1 MNDQKKIRNSLTIVQ
16 QSITEYLR
24 FLKSKLELSL
34 FKQDLKS
41 ANRVE
46 ALLSQVEDHPERY
59 TIVHIQSGDE
69 QKFRDILAEKNVS
82 NFYVNA
88 SFMEQFNG
96 SWIIPTAQYQEL
108 LTLKLFDDVPQEREV
123 MLDEDI
129 VLPEKDTIDH
139 LRANIDHAISEAQ
152 DVGDDTNA
160 QELKDIKDTIAKID
174 TPILVRS
181 KKGQEKNVESVLQND
196 NCPYCHIQ
204 SLYLQ
209 KYTGAYIIPRSEY
222 EQLLSLGLIETNED
236 LNHDERDL
244 NTPDS
249 SEEEDIT
256 SKGSEE
262 DTPEVEDV
270 STEENSSTEKEGE
283 KNKKKN
289 TKEESKEDRSQS
301 LDNTSLPEKPYEPYE
316 ESLNN
321 EIINEPTRYDT
332 ISEETSIETKNYNN
346 PVTEPDKPENTYILD
361 DVKISNSTEL
371 EWQEKPSDTE
381 INSAENTEQ
390 PYGQSSTSSDFS
402 QESIND
408 YQQEAASQNNLPS
421 YNINNESNTPNFTK
435 EISVGFNDIN
445 VHSNHSRN
453 DYVDPLY
460 KGHEILTDKRNLD
473 TTDDFK
479 NPKDF
484 SEIDDKYPLSSAQT
498 ENDNKFSNQSVP
510 SFEEK
515 TIENNLYS
523 QNSDTHTT
531 QGNSNSWIHKD
542 QNINT
547 PGKNQDRGENPQSY
561 VDTRE
566 LKKQINDIPDTIN
579 NPSISFKQDEQKNE
593 NNHQPTFSKENYSDP
608 NIEKPDF
615 ATSRVSNP
623 ETTGHPD
630 VYIKSQ
636 SEAKKIPTISEE
648 QNKPDTKEPFLTYI
662 KDKENPIKDNI
673 PFPETKENLTYFEN
687 KSAAK
692 STVDEYNSPYFKS
705 SEYNSKENNAHVPER
720 TQTNV
725 PRQKPNLNTS
735 VVEHYQD
742 NQAKAPETVE
752 NTVKNINNP
761 TLKISNTQS
770 TLTEKVS
777 DFVSSKKD
785 NKQDVYQKG
794 NAGSTNNFFQ
804 KDSQSSNR
812 DNSPIKQK
820 NDSKP
825 SSHITDSNLTK
836 SIADAN
842 SKKTADQ
849 DNNAGD
855 KRLVAASDKLT
866 KAVFVGHHDVFERAA
881 FKATFSELDDTDLTK
896 SKKVLQ
902 HEGFVNALRAA
913 NGLAVTTLVEKDV
926 SILLKQFDST
936 QLGILSKLISKNDCG
951 NFDLS
956 DPGKYES
963 SMKALHKYMTR
974 AGILEKRSVTNS
986 GPMLYSVNENAKVYE
1001 GNIFDQKISSKKER
1015 EIKKVWKK
1023 EQKEA
1028 KKRNKAPEIK
1038 SGKRIDIAATTSAK
1052 EKRLKKAIVKNKD
1065 RSLGIIKKDLGR
1077 LGIKENEANDL
1088 LNILL
1093 KNSKKFSAT
1102 SRIMTASEKGM
1113 EKIKSLNPFKN
1124 PLTAKA
1130 IKEDVNAQYIYRAQT
1145 LASGSKAMYHAG
1157 SVIAKA
1163 MHDRDAANLAQALN
1177 RIDTKLTKDGLSE
1190 SAVSR
1195 LKKQRDKINHK
1206 KITRQT
1212 KYDNWSRRKKKVEA
1226 QLKKINDN
1234 LIKKPQEVFK
1244 RPARAVGRR
1253 AKSFASRIPG
1263 LNKIVNFKWSVYV
1276 QKHQFIGRL
1285 ISLPFQTYSSITG
1298 FITTKILIPLLSIIG
1313 HILIFALGASLVG
1326 GLMITAFMMIDSL
1339 FTNEPFQNDAISSE
1353 EILNTTMGLVYNEL
1367 QLEEATWTHNL
1378 AHSADDAEINV
1389 KDIKYTKID
1398 EGSGNIDETYRNVDA
1413 ATYIK
1418 DILGLEY
1425 DSSTDTIITPAP
1437 WVGAPADAC
1446 HTADGKITGG
1456 VELRYVGIG
1465 GYPSYTSNIMEI
1477 IAMASVANDDSTLVE
1492 YDDNYLSEATNTSI
1506 LNKIESF
1513 GSSIIKGIK
1522 FAANAMGKFFDSIIG
1537 AIPGGSDFLSRNQ
1550 SKTRAKTYYAYT
1562 KPLFNFSHQTAYG
1575 LEFSFL
1581 PTDRTLGLAG
1591 ANTINQFFSNLWSG
1605 EGFSGLD
1612 EATDSEIPRQVWTY
1626 LKQHGFDDI
1635 HAAGVM
1641 GNFYQESRFDVNC
1654 VQYPGQRKGGIGL
1667 GQWTGLSGGRRAK
1680 LESYALMMT
1689 GSSEGWRNNVKLQL
1703 DFMMTAD
1710 EPQTVQSYLHTNLS
1724 SPEAAAYWW
1733 GHYWERFNENDGSMN
1748 KTRIPAA
1755 LKYYELYA
1763 GKTIFGSNESES
1775 DESNTDENNQ
1785 NGNSIKNITK
1795 YSHTS
1800 NIDDQGN
1807 ATRNYA
1813 NNIRYTDSVKIEGA
1827 KSLRIEIYYSTEQNC
1842 DWLNIRNAE
1851 QGPLGNWN
1859 SGNRMYHG
1867 KSSDTETGY
1876 KSKNHE
1882 TLIIEGDTAYFSFY
1896 SDRSVTDY
1904 GYYAIVTAESVAADT
1919 SWLDDQI
1926 AATSQIPSILINAN
1940 ICTGHNG
1947 HGCQSYSHF
1956 GYNDTTKQYVEYN
1969 GKRIETVYPAALDP
1983 TVSNGEVACNAPSGT
1998 EGEFYNALDHNP
2010 DCWQSELID
2019 TETDYGTGLD
2029 TRGMSSYFDSKT
2041 SYGYTV
2047 TSGSPHEFYVTD
2059 TIDEEYHSE
2068 GDSDYRTLTEQY
2080 WKFTHN
2086 CNQQHT
2092 GFYCGG
2098 HMRLIIYGL
2107 IYHMTPGERANN
2119 HESYTE
2125 KTSVGNYVH
2134 DVAASFFQTDEDMAS
2149 KDLLNKANDLFDLD
2163 MAIKHVKGS
2172 TSAEFPGW
2180 TYDYVDAAAMKLE
2193 DDWNELYGIKASW
2206 TINGLNASGAS
2217 IANVLSSA
2225 EIENI
2230 KRNLREQY
2238 PHNDTDMVR
2247 ESAINT
2253 ALAYVGK
2260 IGYNQAY
2267 HGSPLQ
2273 EGGYNDCSGYVSR
2286 CYYEVLRQIYN
2297 TDGFKALAIKYHAYR
2312 NFTDGNCKPGDILL
2326 RGMETATR
2334 KDNHA
2339 LLYLGVIDGENNSVD
2354 CSSSGGVG
2362 NVFYRARGDAYYNS
2376 CTYIDMDVFIKG
2388 YLLNHPEAAG
2398 NLTNTN

>member
-41 ANRVE
+41 ANKVE

-123 MLDEDI
+123 MLDENI
-129 VLPEKDTIDH
+129 VLQEKDTIDH
-139 LRANIDHAISEAQ
+139 LRANIDHAISEAL
-152 DVGDDTNA
+152 DVGDETNA
-160 QELKDIKDTIAKID
+160 QELNDIKDTIAKID
-174 TPILVRS
+174 HPILIRS
-181 KKGQEKNVESVLQND
+181 KQGQEKNVESILQND
-196 NCPYCHIQ
+196 NCTYCHIQ

-209 KYTGAYIIPRSEY
+209 KYTGAYIIPHSEY
-222 EQLLSLGLIETNED
+222 EQLLSLGLIEITED
-236 LNHDERDL
+236 LDHDERELGNQDP
-244 NTPDS
+244 PDEDDDII
-249 SEEEDIT
+249 SEESED
-256 SKGSEE
+256 
-262 DTPEVEDV
+262 DAPEAEAI
-270 STEENSSTEKEGE
+270 STDDNSSAENEGE
-283 KNKKKN
+283 KKKEKN
-289 TKEESKEDRSQS
+289 TQEGSKKDQSQS
-301 LDNTSLPEKPYEPYE
+301 FDSTSLTEEPYE
-316 ESLNN
+316 EPQNNENVNEFQDTITGYDTTLNEPSSEFENQNGSVEITPNQDDVNSQYNSNDFESSPHEQCENASGTEQTIPEPEEIKNTQDHLSYSQANETYDSPQSLASEYAEQKPDDRDTAFINIPGNDVPTIETPPATNQQNAESTIDSSGAVYSEEKQYTNKEDADTGDYPDGSQKASAIQSDAEYNPNISESNNKSTASNKEKADETAPDNSSIIEEVPQDHTTSTSFAQPQKPEPTQAQPSTVKTEPTDTQPLPNEETGETSQPVSTGVSDTFKDNSQISSDTQHLNN
-321 EIINEPTRYDT
+321 KYTSNIYQDSHKKA
-332 ISEETSIETKNYNN
+332 SETPKFSSEKNGSHVFTN
-346 PVTEPDKPENTYILD
+346 D
-361 DVKISNSTEL
+361 DHKIQS
-371 EWQEKPSDTE
+371 PP
-381 INSAENTEQ
+381 TEQ
-390 PYGQSSTSSDFS
+390 
-402 QESIND
+402 
-408 YQQEAASQNNLPS
+408 
-421 YNINNESNTPNFTK
+421 
-435 EISVGFNDIN
+435 
-445 VHSNHSRN
+445 
-453 DYVDPLY
+453 
-460 KGHEILTDKRNLD
+460 
-473 TTDDFK
+473 
-479 NPKDF
+479 
-484 SEIDDKYPLSSAQT
+484 
-498 ENDNKFSNQSVP
+498 
-510 SFEEK
+510 
-515 TIENNLYS
+515 
-523 QNSDTHTT
+523 
-531 QGNSNSWIHKD
+531 
-542 QNINT
+542 
-547 PGKNQDRGENPQSY
+547 
-561 VDTRE
+561 
-566 LKKQINDIPDTIN
+566 
-579 NPSISFKQDEQKNE
+579 
-593 NNHQPTFSKENYSDP
+593 
-608 NIEKPDF
+608 
-615 ATSRVSNP
+615 
-623 ETTGHPD
+623 
-630 VYIKSQ
+630 
-636 SEAKKIPTISEE
+636 
-648 QNKPDTKEPFLTYI
+648 
-662 KDKENPIKDNI
+662 
-673 PFPETKENLTYFEN
+673 
-687 KSAAK
+687 
-692 STVDEYNSPYFKS
+692 S
-705 SEYNSKENNAHVPER
+705 SE
-720 TQTNV
+720 
-725 PRQKPNLNTS
+725 
-735 VVEHYQD
+735 
-742 NQAKAPETVE
+742 
-752 NTVKNINNP
+752 
-761 TLKISNTQS
+761 
-770 TLTEKVS
+770 
-777 DFVSSKKD
+777 FVSSKKND
-785 NKQDVYQKG
+785 TQDK
-794 NAGSTNNFFQ
+794 STLNSNTGFFSDFTD
-804 KDSQSSNR
+804 KNSQPSGTKSNS
-812 DNSPIKQK
+812 NSQGKL
-820 NDSKP
+820 P
-825 SSHITDSNLTK
+825 SIPDSNLTK
-836 SIADAN
+836 SIADRNEEKA
-842 SKKTADQ
+842 SDQ
-849 DNNAGD
+849 NNAGD
-855 KRLVAASDKLT
+855 KRIVAASDKLT
-866 KAVFVGHHDVFERAA
+866 KAVFIGHHDVFEKAA
-881 FKATFSELDDTDLTK
+881 FKATFSELDDTDLTR
-896 SKKVLQ
+896 SQKVLQ

-913 NGLAVTTLVEKDV
+913 NGLAVTTLVEKDA

-936 QLGILSKLISKNDCG
+936 QLDILSKLISKNNCG
-951 NFDLS
+951 SFDLS
-956 DPGKYES
+956 DPAKYGS
-963 SMKALHKYMTR
+963 SMKSLHQYMVR
-974 AGILEKRSVTNS
+974 AGILEKRAVTNS
-986 GPMLYSVNENAKVYE
+986 GSMLYSVNENARVYE
-1001 GNIFDQKISSKKER
+1001 GNVFDKKVSTKKEKAVVR
-1015 EIKKVWKK
+1015 AWKK

-1028 KKRNKAPEIK
+1028 KKRNKSPEIK

-1113 EKIKSLNPFKN
+1113 DKIKSLNPFKN

-1145 LASGSKAMYHAG
+1145 LSSGTKAIYHAG

-1190 SAVSR
+1190 SAAAR
-1195 LKKQRDKINHK
+1195 LKKQRDKLNQK

-1212 KYDNWSRRKKKVEA
+1212 KYDNWSRRKKKVEDR
-1226 QLKKINDN
+1226 LKKMNDA
-1234 LIKKPQEVFK
+1234 LVKKPQEVFK
-1244 RPARAVGRR
+1244 RPVRSVGRR

-1263 LNKIVNFKWSVYV
+1263 LKRIVNFKWSAYV

-1285 ISLPFQTYSSITG
+1285 ISLPFQAYSSITG

-1313 HILIFALGASLVG
+1313 HVLIFALGASLVG
-1326 GLMITAFMMIDSL
+1326 GLVITAVIMIDSL
-1339 FTNEPFQNDAISSE
+1339 FTNEPSQNDAITAE
-1353 EILNTTMGLVYNEL
+1353 EIMNTTMGLVYNEL

-1378 AHSADDAEINV
+1378 THSADDAEINV

-1398 EGSGNIDETYRNVDA
+1398 EGTGNIDETYRNVDA
-1413 ATYIK
+1413 TTYIR
-1418 DILGLEY
+1418 DVLGLEY
-1425 DSSTDTIITPAP
+1425 DPDTDTVVTPAP
-1437 WVGAPADAC
+1437 WPDAPADAS
-1446 HTADGKITGG
+1446 HTANGKVTGG
-1456 VELRYVGIG
+1456 VELRYVGVG

-1477 IAMASVANDDSTLVE
+1477 IAMASIANDDSTLVE
-1492 YDDNYLSEATNTSI
+1492 YDDNYLSEATDTGI
-1506 LNKIESF
+1506 LGKVESF
-1513 GSSIIKGIK
+1513 GASIIKTIK
-1522 FAANAMGKFFDSIIG
+1522 FASNAVGKFIDSIIG
-1537 AIPGGSDFLSRNQ
+1537 AIPGGSDFLERNA
-1550 SKTRAKTYYAYT
+1550 SKTRARVYYTYA

-1605 EGFSGLD
+1605 EGYAGLD
-1612 EATDSEIPRQVWTY
+1612 EATDSDVPRQVWTY

-1635 HAAGVM
+1635 HAAGIM
-1641 GNFYQESRFDVNC
+1641 GNFYQESRFNSSAAM
-1654 VQYPGQRKGGIGL
+1654 YPGKNKGPIGL
-1667 GQWTGLSGGRRAK
+1667 GQWLGGRRSR
-1680 LESYALMMT
+1680 LEMYALMMT

-1710 EPQTVQSYLHTNLS
+1710 EPQTVQSYLNTSLT
-1724 SPEAAAYWW
+1724 SPEAATYWW
-1733 GHYWERFNENDGSMN
+1733 GRYWERFDLNDGSMN

-1763 GKTIFGSNESES
+1763 GKTTFDSNESES
-1775 DESNTDENNQ
+1775 DGSGAAEDNQ
-1785 NGNSIKNITK
+1785 NGNNVKNIIK

-1800 NIDDQGN
+1800 NVDDNG
-1807 ATRNYA
+1807 YA
-1813 NNIRYTDSVKIEGA
+1813 NGMYPSNSRYIDSVKIDGA
-1827 KSLRIEIYYSTEQNC
+1827 KSLKVEIYYSTEQNC
-1842 DWLNIRNAE
+1842 DWLNVRNSE
-1851 QGPLGNWN
+1851 QGPLSNWN
-1859 SGNRMYHG
+1859 SGNKMYHG
-1867 KSSDTETGY
+1867 QASDTDNGY
-1876 KSKNHE
+1876 ESKNHE
-1882 TLIIEGDTAYFSFY
+1882 TLILEGDTVYFAFC
-1896 SDRSVTDY
+1896 SDRSVSDY

-1926 AATSQIPSILINAN
+1926 NATSQIPSILINAN
-1940 ICTGHNG
+1940 VCTGHNG

-1969 GKRIETVYPAALDP
+1969 GTRIETVYPAALDP
-1983 TVSNGEVACNAPSGT
+1983 TVSNGDVACNAPSGT
-1998 EGEFYNALDHNP
+1998 AAEFYNAFDHNP
-2010 DCWQSELID
+2010 DCWQAELLN
-2019 TETDYGTGLD
+2019 TETDDGHGLD
-2029 TRGMSSYFDSKT
+2029 TRGESSYFDNKT
-2041 SYGYTV
+2041 DYGYTV
-2047 TSGSPHEFYVTD
+2047 SSGSPHEFYVTV
-2059 TIDEEYHSE
+2059 TIDEEYHSTQ
-2068 GDSDYRTLTEQY
+2068 DSDYWTHTNEY

-2086 CNQQHT
+2086 CNQEHT

-2098 HMRLIIYGL
+2098 HLRLIIYGL

-2339 LLYLGVIDGENNSVD
+2339 LLYLGVIDGENRSVD

-2398 NLTNTN
+2398 NLTTNIN